1 MSTPPTIGFISLG
14 CPQATV
20 DTEQIITQLRGDGY
34 TLTEGY
40 DDAELV
46 IINTCGFIES
56 AVEESLDVIGEAL
69 AENGKVIVTGC
80 LGHRAELIKS
90 HFPQVLA
97 VTGPHD
103 LQAVM
108 AQVRQHQPLPNT
120 PFEELLPPAGIKL
133 TPSHYAYLKI
143 AEGCHHSCRFCVIPS
158 LRGTLRSRPIGDI
171 MEEAQNLVDTGVKE
185 LLVTSQ
191 DSSAYGVDIQHRTG
205 FWGGRPIK
213 SRTQELTEA
222 LADLGVWIRLHNL
235 YPAAAIDNL
244 LPLMAEGRILPY
256 LDIPFQHA
264 SQSVLKAMKRPA
276 NSENVLRRIEKWRE
290 ICPEI
295 TLRSTFIVGFPG
307 ETEQDFDELLD
318 FIDEAQLDR
327 VGCFTYS
334 EVEGATSNQLPNHV
348 DEETKQ
354 DRLDRFMTRQAS
366 ISADKLKQKI
376 GLNMKVLVDDVE
388 EDGTVIARSYA
399 DAPEIDGLVI
409 VESTESARP
418 GEFLDVTITNSDEHD
433 LYAIANED

>member
-264 SQSVLKAMKRPA
+264 SPTLLKQMRQPGPVEDSLA
-276 NSENVLRRIEKWRE
+276 RIQKWRD
-290 ICPEI
+290 ICPEVAI
-295 TLRSTFIVGFPG
+295 HASFISGFPG
-307 ETEQDFDELLD
+307 ETERDFEMLMH
-318 FIDEAQLDR
+318 FITAAQLDHIS
-327 VGCFTYS
+327 CLPYS
-334 EVEGATSNQLPNHV
+334 AIKDAAANTLAGEID
-348 DEETKQ
+348 DELKIERAE
-354 DRLDRFMTRQAS
+354 RLMDLQTG
-366 ISADKLKQKI
+366 ISADKLTSKI
-376 GLNMKVLVDDVE
+376 GSHISVLVDNIDQ
-388 EDGTVIARSYA
+388 DDTAIAHSYA
-399 DAPEIDGLVI
+399 EAPNIDGEVFIEHATGLQVGDFVEVVI
-409 VESTESARP
+409 
-418 GEFLDVTITNSDEHD
+418 SDASEYD
-433 LYAIANED
+433 LWGKVVS